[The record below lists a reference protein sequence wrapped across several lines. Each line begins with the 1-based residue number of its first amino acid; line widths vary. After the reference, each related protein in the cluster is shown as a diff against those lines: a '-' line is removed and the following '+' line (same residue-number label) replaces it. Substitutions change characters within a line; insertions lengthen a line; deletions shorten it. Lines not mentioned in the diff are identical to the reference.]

1 MRLFVS
7 GLRKL
12 ARRLATLLT
21 FGLLAGLLALIII
34 AVVATGGE
42 GGGGNGG
49 GGEEFDALTLVTF
62 PGAYDLIL
70 GFILSLGGIFG
81 VIYGAAIAG
90 SEWSWGTLKAVV
102 ARGES
107 RSRYMLST
115 FAAVALVIAIGLLVT
130 FLIGVGTAA
139 AGSAISG
146 ISLEGI
152 GDTDALGRLPELFAR
167 GWVAIVAQ
175 AAVGFAVAT
184 LARSQLAGI
193 GIGIAIYFGGTF
205 ASIFLPDIVQY
216 LPFQLATTAMG
227 TQGGGGFGGEGAP
240 TSSVSADLA
249 LLLLGAWLAGALVVA
264 AGFTERAEITG

>member
-12 ARRLATLLT
+12 ARRLATILT

-49 GGEEFDALTLVTF
+49 GGGEEFDPLTLVTF

-70 GFILSLGGIFG
+70 GFILGLGGMFG

-115 FAAVALVIAIGLLVT
+115 FAAVAVVVAVGLLVT

-139 AGSAISG
+139 AGAALSG

-205 ASIFLPDIVQY
+205 AGIFLPDIVQY
-216 LPFQLATTAMG
+216 LPFQLADTAMG
-227 TQGGGGFGGEGAP
+227 AQGGFGGGGGQA
-240 TSSVSADLA
+240 SSISADLA
-249 LLLLGAWLAGALVVA
+249 LLLLGAWLAGSLAVA